1 MDAMRLDALE
11 GEARRVLSPAVF
23 AYYHQGARDGVSAAE
38 AVASWTNLRLVPRVL
53 REVADVAMGTT
64 LLGTDSRLPVGVAPT
79 SLQRAA
85 DPRGEIAMASACAAA
100 GVPMVLSSNATA
112 TFDDLADTGVTWWLQ
127 AYLPQDRELARPMLE
142 AAVKAGARA
151 VVLTVDTPVVG
162 TKYDHGE
169 GVIWD
174 QVPPAW
180 VGANLGPAAGAE
192 KARDLGPADIAW
204 LADVTELPVVP
215 KGVLDPE
222 DARRAVDAGAAALWV
237 SNHGGR
243 QLDRVATTAAC
254 LSRVL
259 EAVEG
264 SVEVYVD
271 GGIRSGLSVLTALA
285 LGVRAC
291 FLGRLPLYALAAGG
305 EGGVRAMLTALSDE
319 LEESLRLAGCANLDD
334 ARALTVLPS

>member
-11 GEARRVLSPAVF
+11 GEARRVLPPAAF
-23 AYYHQGARDGVSAAE
+23 AYYSQGARDGVSAAE
-38 AVASWTNLRLVPRVL
+38 AVESWARLRLVPRVL
-53 REVADVAMGTT
+53 REVAEVATATT

-85 DPRGEIAMASACAAA
+85 DPRGELAMASACTAA

-112 TFDDLADTGVTWWLQ
+112 TFADLAETGVAWWLQ

-142 AAVKAGARA
+142 AAVKAGAGA

-174 QVPPAW
+174 QVPPDW
-180 VGANLGPAAGAE
+180 VGTNLGPAAGAE

-204 LADVTELPVVP
+204 LADVTDLPVVP

-243 QLDRVATTAAC
+243 QLDRVAATAEC
-254 LSRVL
+254 LARVV
-259 EAVEG
+259 EAVDG

-285 LGVRAC
+285 LGARAC

-305 EGGVRAMLTALSDE
+305 ERGVRDLLAALGEE
-319 LEESLRLAGCANLDD
+319 LEESLRLAGCADPSD
-334 ARALTVLPS
+334 AQGLTVLRG